1 MINLYKKIKFKCN
14 LGNSLL
20 NNSYHI
26 DAQIKSKTEIN
37 KVPLRTDVINYL
49 LSKIKKE
56 NTIYLEIGVRYPE
69 ENFNSINSKTKYSID
84 PGIEYELNP
93 VDFKVTSDVF
103 FEQLN
108 SGIILTKDI
117 KFDVIFIDGLH
128 LAEQVDRDIEN
139 ALKYLNPNGFIVLHD
154 CNPPTEFHA
163 SENYLYR
170 MSPSTV
176 YWNGTTWKAFF
187 KYRKRK
193 DLFTCC
199 IDSDWGIGII
209 SKSINIGNPTKVKNT
224 FFEYKVLNDNRK
236 DSLNL
241 ISFIEFKVNFEKC

>member
-1 MINLYKKIKFKCN
+1 MLKLYKKIKHKYN
-14 LGNSLL
+14 LGNRLL
-20 NNSYHI
+20 NNPYHI
-26 DAQIKSKTEIN
+26 DGYIKSKREID
-37 KVPLRTDVINYL
+37 KVPLRTDIINYL

-56 NTIYLEIGVRYPE
+56 NATYLEIGVRYPD
-69 ENFNSINSKTKYSID
+69 ENFNKINSKIKYSVD
-84 PGIEYELNP
+84 PGIEYEVNP

-103 FEQLN
+103 FKQLN
-108 SGIILTKDI
+108 DGFILSKDI

-139 ALKYLNPNGFIVLHD
+139 ALKYLEPEGFIVLHD

-163 SENYLYR
+163 SETYLYR

-187 KYRKRK
+187 KYRQRE

-199 IDSDWGIGII
+199 IDTDWGIGII
-209 SKSINIGNPTKVKNT
+209 SKTINIGNPTKIENV

-241 ISFIEFKVNFEKC
+241 LSFNEFKLQYEKC